1 MKDLQDY
8 IPLQLSFDG
17 SGREIEII
25 DVSHLGKDTFQIEE
39 NPVFTEQI
47 AYGDVIRVRWM
58 DDVAIYIETVKK
70 SQYTRFNWLLSKEVI
85 YSMELRML
93 KNKIEEWRGKS
104 EQVFGGIFIV
114 NMPSHSFVDIQEEV
128 QKVIQAV
135 HK

>member
-17 SGREIEII
+17 TGREIEII

-47 AYGDVIRVRWM
+47 AYGDIIRVRWM

-70 SQYTRFNWLLSKEVI
+70 SEYTRYNWLLSKEVI
-85 YSMELRML
+85 YSIELRML
-93 KNKIEEWRGKS
+93 KNKILEWSGKS

-114 NMPSHSFVDIQEEV
+114 NMPTQSTVDIHEEV

>member
-17 SGREIEII
+17 TGREIEII

-47 AYGDVIRVRWM
+47 AYGDIIRVRWM

-70 SQYTRFNWLLSKEVI
+70 SKYTRYNWLLSKEVI
-85 YSMELRML
+85 YSIELRML
-93 KNKIEEWRGKS
+93 KNNILEWSGKS

-114 NMPSHSFVDIQEEV
+114 NMPSHSTVDIHEEV